1 MAYLK
6 LDDSNQIVAA
16 TADDAMVDLNGIAW
30 VVAWVN
36 NGEIESWGCMD
47 EGGLI
52 DSAKFHHSDLNVGN
66 SSDLNDEETTA
77 AVTTAVNHL
86 KGLGKKVYK
95 DGVEQ

>member
-6 LDDSNQIVAA
+6 LNESNEIIPTTV
-16 TADDAMVDLNGIAW
+16 DDAMVDLNGVSW

-36 NGEIESWGCMD
+36 NNEIETWGCMD

-52 DSAKFHHSDLNVGN
+52 DSAKFHHPELTVGN
-66 SSDLNDEETTA
+66 SSDLSGEETIT

-86 KGLGKKVYK
+86 KSLGKKVYK
-95 DGVEQ
+95 DGAEQ